1 MEQHATVRTTRRSVI
16 AGIASALA
24 SRPLVAEAQQRDGM
38 RRVGALMAT
47 AANDPEGQVDAGALA
62 QGLGALGWHE
72 GGNLHIDWRWG
83 AGDPILYA
91 RYAAEL
97 VALGPEVLFA
107 NGSPEIVALRR
118 LNSTIPIVFARVT
131 DPVGQGFV
139 ESLAHPGGNNTGF
152 SIYDPSLAGKW
163 LQMLTE
169 ITPPVAHAAV
179 LYEPATTPFAGL
191 VLHAIDEAAP
201 SVGVAVEAA
210 PCRDDAEIEAMMAK
224 VAREDR
230 SGLLVMEGA
239 FTNAHR
245 DAIVALAA
253 RYRLPAIYAYRFFTV
268 AGGLMSYGVD
278 PPDTFRRAADYIDRI
293 LKGAKPGDLPVQRP
307 TKFELVINLKT
318 AKALGITIAT
328 PLLATA
334 DEVIE

>member
-1 MEQHATVRTTRRSVI
+1 VKAVRQHLIRATTRRAVL
-16 AGIASALA
+16 AGMAAALA
-24 SRPLVAEAQQRDGM
+24 RGVRAQQREEK
-38 RRVGALMAT
+38 RRIGALMAT
-47 AANDPEGQVDAGALA
+47 SANDPEGQAEGGALA
-62 QGLGALGWHE
+62 QGLGVLGWRE
-72 GGNLHIDWRWG
+72 GGNLHIDWRW
-83 AGDPILYA
+83 ASGDPTLYE

-97 VALGPEVLFA
+97 VALGPQVLFA

-118 LNSTIPIVFARVT
+118 VNSTIPIVFARVT

-152 SIYDPSLAGKW
+152 SIYDPRMAGKW

-179 LYEPATTPFAGL
+179 LYDPTTSPFAGL
-191 VLHAIDEAAP
+191 VLHAIEEAAP
-201 SVGVAVEAA
+201 SLGVAVQAA
-210 PCRDDAEIEAMMAK
+210 PCRDDAEIETTMAK
-224 VAREDR
+224 VAQQDR
-230 SGLLVMEGA
+230 GGLLVMEGA
-239 FTNAHR
+239 FAVAHR

-253 RYRLPAIYAYRFFTV
+253 RYRLPAIYPLRFFTV
-268 AGGLMSYGVD
+268 AGGLMSYGID
-278 PPDTFRRAADYIDRI
+278 PTDSFRRAADYVDRI
-293 LKGAKPGDLPVQRP
+293 LKGAKPRDLPVQQP

-318 AKALGITIAT
+318 AKALDVTIAT